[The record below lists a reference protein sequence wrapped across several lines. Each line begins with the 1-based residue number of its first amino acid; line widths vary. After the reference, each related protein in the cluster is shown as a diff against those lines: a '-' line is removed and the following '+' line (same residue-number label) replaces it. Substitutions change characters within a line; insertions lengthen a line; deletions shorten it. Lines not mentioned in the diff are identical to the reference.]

1 MAKLRKTK
9 AGSWEIFVYMGR
21 DSRGNQIRETKT
33 FAKKKEAQRWAR
45 DKEIEK
51 ETGILMEFANMTFKQ
66 YILKWLDEFVDE
78 IKVLMDS
85 ASIYNDYKDSAS
97 TYNDFKN
104 YNELW
109 YKISDLVYAEM
120 KLRIVSL
127 NQILLIASQ
136 GNMNTIDR
144 ELYNEI
150 ISIKLNFVSLR
161 LELALR

>member
-1 MAKLRKTK
+1 MAKPRKTK

-85 ASIYNDYKDSAS
+85 ALTYNDYNDS
-97 TYNDFKN
+97 KN
-104 YNELW
+104 YIDLL
-109 YKISDLVYAEM
+109 YKVSDLVSAEQ
-120 KLRIVSL
+120 KLMSMSL
-127 NQILLIASQ
+127 DQISLITRQS
-136 GNMNTIDR
+136 NMNTIER
-144 ELYNEI
+144 ELYNLTI
-150 ISIKLNFVSLR
+150 FIKLNFASLR
-161 LELALR
+161 LDLALR